1 MKNINEYL
9 RIGTGYYRETIIP
22 MTSDEIKVLKLWNR
36 QTIIDD
42 FGKDA
47 LSKIEK
53 YSGFCFI
60 PSHKNFNKVIRNH
73 YNRYEPISY
82 PINQQGNWEAI
93 EKFLKHI
100 FEEQYDL
107 GIDYLTILWNY
118 PTHILPILCL
128 VSDERNTGKTT
139 FLNLLKIIFEGNMTL
154 NTNEDFR
161 SRFNSDWA
169 GKLIIAIDEVLLEK
183 KEDSERIKNLSTSK
197 YYKAEAKGKDKVESE
212 FFGKFILC
220 SNNEDSFIKIDRNET
235 RYWIRKISSLG
246 DNVNPMLPDDLK
258 KEVPAFANFLN
269 NRSVVSKKVSRMW
282 FSKEQIYTP
291 ALDVLLFGNKT
302 SIEKELEEMLK
313 DEFAVFEED
322 KLCYTTKNL
331 VEMLKRRGFIAS
343 SNYISSILKQKYNL
357 INGKNTSYKYY
368 RSDIYHES
376 NTIGNG
382 FTNEKGR
389 YYSFDRAIFGNEV

>member
-1 MKNINEYL
+1 
-9 RIGTGYYRETIIP
+9 
-22 MTSDEIKVLKLWNR
+22 
-36 QTIIDD
+36 
-42 FGKDA
+42 
-47 LSKIEK
+47 
-53 YSGFCFI
+53 
-60 PSHKNFNKVIRNH
+60 
-73 YNRYEPISY
+73 
-82 PINQQGNWEAI
+82 
-93 EKFLKHI
+93 
-100 FEEQYDL
+100 
-107 GIDYLTILWNY
+107 
-118 PTHILPILCL
+118 
-128 VSDERNTGKTT
+128 
-139 FLNLLKIIFEGNMTL
+139 
-154 NTNEDFR
+154 
-161 SRFNSDWA
+161 
-169 GKLIIAIDEVLLEK
+169 
-183 KEDSERIKNLSTSK
+183 
-197 YYKAEAKGKDKVESE
+197 
-212 FFGKFILC
+212 
-220 SNNEDSFIKIDRNET
+220 
-235 RYWIRKISSLG
+235 
-246 DNVNPMLPDDLK
+246 MLPDDLK